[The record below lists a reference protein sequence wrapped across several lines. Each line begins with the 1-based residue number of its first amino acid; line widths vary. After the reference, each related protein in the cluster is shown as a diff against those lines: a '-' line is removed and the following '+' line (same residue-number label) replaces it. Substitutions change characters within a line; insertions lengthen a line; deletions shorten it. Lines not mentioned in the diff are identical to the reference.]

1 MPSGTV
7 ILPFSLTEILSP
19 KLLVS
24 NIALFNVDSLAQPT
38 AVRLPLPSTVMPPL
52 TLTAT
57 PSKDAVVAFAFSTPS
72 LCISS
77 EFVFTVPVAFT
88 IPPFRIIDPPRE
100 RAILLVER
108 FSAFSTPSPLI
119 VIVPSQ
125 LTSFVFTAL
134 RTYVSLSP
142 VFVCTIVLLPFST
155 ISVPSGTVTTLI
167 LSVVA

>member
-1 MPSGTV
+1 MAYS
-7 ILPFSLTEILSP
+7 FSTAP
-19 KLLVS
+19 
-24 NIALFNVDSLAQPT
+24 PT
-38 AVRLPLPSTVMPPL
+38 AVRLPLPSTVILPP

-88 IPPFRIIDPPRE
+88 VPPFRIIDPPRE

-142 VFVCTIVLLPFST
+142 VSVCTIVLLPFST
-155 ISVPSGTVTTLI
+155 ISVPSGTVTTLL

>member
-1 MPSGTV
+1 MS
-7 ILPFSLTEILSP
+7 

-38 AVRLPLPSTVMPPL
+38 AVRLPLPSTVMPRL

-88 IPPFRIIDPPRE
+88 VPPFRIVVPPRE
-100 RAILLVER
+100 RDILLVER

-125 LTSFVFTAL
+125 LVVFVFTAL

-142 VFVCTIVLLPFST
+142 VSVCTIVLLPFST
-155 ISVPSGTVTTLI
+155 ISVPSGTVTTLL

>member
-1 MPSGTV
+1 MAYS
-7 ILPFSLTEILSP
+7 FSTAP
-19 KLLVS
+19 
-24 NIALFNVDSLAQPT
+24 PT

-52 TLTAT
+52 TLTAS
-57 PSKDAVVAFAFSTPS
+57 PSLDTADASAFSAPS

-100 RAILLVER
+100 RDILSVER
-108 FSAFSTPSPLI
+108 FSAFSTPLPLI

-142 VFVCTIVLLPFST
+142 VSVCTIVFSPFST

>member
-7 ILPFSLTEILSP
+7 ILPFSLTEILS

-88 IPPFRIIDPPRE
+88 VPPFRIIDPPRE
-100 RAILLVER
+100 RAILSVER

-125 LTSFVFTAL
+125 LTSLLFTAL
-134 RTYVSLSP
+134 RTYVSLLP
-142 VFVCTIVLLPFST
+142 VSVCTIVLLPFST
-155 ISVPSGTVTTLI
+155 IFVPSGTVTTLI